1 MCIFKQIIRSA
12 WLGSLALSAVA
23 SSAAEWRPDKN
34 VEIII
39 PTSPGG
45 AVDKAGRLLQKLW
58 QEHKLVDVPVL
69 VINKP
74 GGAGVPAVM
83 YLNQT
88 GANPHLVEIVSAGL
102 LASHITGQSKI
113 SHRDLT
119 PLALLASEYYVIAVH
134 PNSPLTSGR
143 EIIERL
149 KRDPKALSVGI
160 GSALGG
166 QSHMSLMVALKQ
178 AGVDVKQV
186 RTVVFASSSQ
196 SITALM
202 GGHVDIVPAPASTAE
217 PQIVAGKLRG
227 IAVSA
232 PQRLGKG
239 LAAVPT
245 WKELGIAAEVANW
258 RAAAGPKGL
267 PAPAIAYWESV
278 FMKVVE
284 TPEWRQDLQRNQ
296 LQGTYLNSRDTAR
309 FLDAEYEK
317 AKSMLTELEL
327 AR

>member
-1 MCIFKQIIRSA
+1 MRVLRQIIRAA
-12 WLGSLALSAVA
+12 WLGGFALTAVA
-23 SSAAEWRPDKN
+23 SSAAEWRPEKN

-45 AVDKAGRLLQKLW
+45 AVDRAGRLLQKLW
-58 QEHKLVDVPVL
+58 QEHKLVHVSVS

-88 GANPHLVEIVSAGL
+88 GPNPHLVEIVSAGL

-119 PLALLASEYYVIAVH
+119 PLALLASEYYVISVH
-134 PNSPLTSGR
+134 PNSPLQSGR
-143 EIIERL
+143 EVIERL

-160 GSALGG
+160 GSAMGG
-166 QSHMSLMVALKQ
+166 QSHMSLMLALKK

-186 RTVVFASSSQ
+186 RTVVFTSSSQ
-196 SITALM
+196 SSAALM
-202 GGHVDIVPAPASTAE
+202 GGHVDMVPAPASTAE
-217 PQIVAGKLRG
+217 PQIAAGKLRG
-227 IAVSA
+227 LAASA

-239 LAAVPT
+239 LATVPT

-267 PAPAIAYWESV
+267 LEPAVAYWDSV

-296 LQGTYLNSRDTAR
+296 LQATYLNSRDTAR
-309 FLDAEYEK
+309 FLDAEYEE
-317 AKSMLTELEL
+317 AKSMLTELGL